1 MCEAFDKFLGRE
13 PSDYYEDYE
22 DLADSI
28 IYDYYDKDNDKDDFE
43 IGI

>member
-13 PSDYYEDYE
+13 PSDYYED
-22 DLADSI
+22 LADSI
-28 IYDYYDKDNDKDDFE
+28 IYHYYDKDNDKDDFE